1 MFVTDDVPYPWLL
14 PRVAAVVHAVSVG
27 VGYGLGMVFGAVVER
42 TIVKPLHARPLDAI
56 LATWNQSDGAVD
68 AFEVNP

>member
-1 MFVTDDVPYPWLL
+1 MGEPYDAAPYGVVVPKEQTQFAEAIRQAYVDL
-14 PRVAAVVHAVSVG
+14 RASGH
-27 VGYGLGMVFGAVVER
+27 Y
-42 TIVKPLHARPLDAI
+42 DAI